1 MINTLNVFRNIRY
14 LSKTLDDYYHILII
28 IDLISFLFDY
38 IILCPTHKR
47 IFKL

>member
-1 MINTLNVFRNIRY
+1 MINAFNVFRNIRY
-14 LSKTLDDYYHILII
+14 LSKNLDDYYRILII

-38 IILCPTHKR
+38 IILCPSQKR